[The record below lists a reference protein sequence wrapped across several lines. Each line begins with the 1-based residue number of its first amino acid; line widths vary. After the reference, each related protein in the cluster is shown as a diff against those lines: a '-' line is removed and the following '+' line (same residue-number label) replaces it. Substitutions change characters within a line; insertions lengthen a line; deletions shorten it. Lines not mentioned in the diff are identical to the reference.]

1 MRFLIVLVL
10 TGALGL
16 LGCGSDDGGGAGS
29 GGSGGSGGTAG
40 SGGAGGT
47 GGMNGTEPPQI
58 TMVAWAPDGSCSPG
72 VASSYTV
79 TVTATDPDSPAT
91 DLVYDGSVSSCTGQI
106 DGATSMITCPN
117 AASYPGNVVVED
129 GDGNVSTPVNFTIAV
144 CETSSV
150 TP

>member
-1 MRFLIVLVL
+1 MAHRAHAGVGVGVALRSSRFDHGRYRLKARKEEVDMRFLIVLVL

-79 TVTATDPDSPAT
+79 TVTD
-91 DLVYDGSVSSCTGQI
+91 
-106 DGATSMITCPN
+106 
-117 AASYPGNVVVED
+117 AAVRNG
-129 GDGNVSTPVNFTIAV
+129 
-144 CETSSV
+144 
-150 TP
+150 